1 MSMLTDD
8 RSTPFEP
15 VGVVADAPPPA
26 ASVGPAT
33 RPDGTGAGWLRRM
46 APIALARRRRLV
58 IGLVT
63 ALAAMA
69 ASMLIP
75 RTIMSA
81 IDRVIGKQG
90 IGPALVALGVLAVV
104 RAAFTFVY
112 RSTLFGLAY
121 DLEYDLR
128 TTMHAH
134 FMRLGL
140 PFFDKVQAGQLI
152 SRANSDIRSVQMFL
166 TFAPLI
172 TVNLFSL
179 VIGLA
184 LMASIHVGL
193 TIAALCTIPFTFIA
207 GRRLKALT
215 FPLSWIVLGRSA
227 EVATVVDENVQG
239 VRVVRSFAAEQ
250 REIDALAK
258 ASRRLEWA
266 QVQSIDANARW
277 GPIIENL
284 PRLGLAMVLLYGGR
298 LAIDRHLTVGA
309 LVAFN
314 SYVVLVQQ
322 PFRLLPMVMMLGQRA
337 AASAERIYEVLD
349 EQPAIA
355 ERPGAHD
362 LIDPTGDVRFDDVTF
377 VYPGSDGTVLDGLS
391 LHLRAGETVAI
402 VGRTASGKSTV
413 ARLLA
418 RFYEASD
425 GGVFVDGN
433 NVDDLTLGSLRH
445 AVTVVSD
452 EPFLFS
458 DTIRSNIDFARPGA
472 PLADVVAAAQ
482 DAQADEFIGQLAGGY
497 DAVVGERGYDLSGGQ
512 RQRIALARALLADSP
527 ILVLDDATSAIDSA
541 VESRIHDALR
551 RRRAGRTTIVIAHRM
566 SSISLADRVL
576 LLEDGRIVADGTHA
590 HLLATE
596 PRYAAVLTLE
606 DDHVD
611 DDHLDDDGGR

>member
-1 MSMLTDD
+1 MLTDD

-15 VGVVADAPPPA
+15 VGVVAEARAPA
-26 ASVGPAT
+26 AAIGPPT
-33 RPDGTGAGWLRRM
+33 RSDGASAGWLRRM
-46 APIALARRRRLV
+46 APIALARRGRLV
-58 IGLVT
+58 VGLVT
-63 ALAAMA
+63 ALLAMA

-81 IDRVIGKQG
+81 IDRVIGNRG
-90 IGPALVALGVLAVV
+90 IGPALAALGVLAVI

-184 LMASIHVGL
+184 LMASIHLGL

-215 FPLSWIVLGRSA
+215 FPLSWIALGRSA

-284 PRLGLAMVLLYGGR
+284 PRLGLATVLLYGGH
-298 LAIDRHLTVGA
+298 LAIDGRISVGA

-322 PFRLLPMVMMLGQRA
+322 PFRMLPMVMMMAQRS

-355 ERPGAHD
+355 EHPGAHD
-362 LIDPTGDVRFDDVTF
+362 LIAPTGDVRFDNVRF
-377 VYPGSDGTVLDGLS
+377 AYPGSDAIVLDGLC
-391 LHLRAGETVAI
+391 LHIRAGETVAI
-402 VGRTASGKSTV
+402 VGRTASGKSSI

-418 RFYEASD
+418 RFYDVTD
-425 GGVFVDGN
+425 GSVQVDGRD
-433 NVDDLTLGSLRH
+433 VSELTLGSLRH

-458 DTIRSNIDFARPGA
+458 DTIRSNIDFGRPGA
-472 PLADVVAAAQ
+472 PLEDVVAAAR
-482 DAQADEFIGQLAGGY
+482 DAQAEEFIEYLADGY
-497 DAVVGERGYDLSGGQ
+497 NAVVGERGYDLSGGQ

-527 ILVLDDATSAIDSA
+527 VLVLDDATSAIDSA
-541 VESRIHDALR
+541 VESQIHDALR
-551 RRRAGRTTIVIAHRM
+551 HRRAVRTTIVIAHRL

-576 LLEDGRIVADGTHA
+576 LLEGGRIVADGAHE
-590 HLLATE
+590 HLLANE

-606 DDHVD
+606 DADV
-611 DDHLDDDGGR
+611 DDGGER